1 VSNDLVVGDT
11 LSRIDAAFVLGDGT
25 APDLTGASVTLRY
38 RILLGAERTP
48 GELLSRDMIVDDPI
62 AATAYYE
69 LQEQDLLAG
78 IMRCEF
84 EVQLQD
90 GRVSKSLETLDF
102 TVRGSL

>member
-11 LSRIDAAFVLGDGT
+11 LSRIDVAFVLGDGT
-25 APDLTGASVTLRY
+25 SPDLTGASVTLRY

-48 GELLSRDMIVDDPI
+48 GELLSRDMIVDDPL

-69 LQEQDLLAG
+69 LQQEDLLAG

-84 EVQLQD
+84 EVTLAD
-90 GRVSKSLETLDF
+90 TRVSKSLELVDF
-102 TVRGSL
+102 TVRGGL